1 MHKTEKDTRICCNQ
15 CGRELKMEQGIVKE
29 GVCTVEVDWGYFSS
43 RDGESHRFHLCE
55 ACYNHLI
62 QQFRIPVQV
71 RQRTELL

>member
-1 MHKTEKDTRICCNQ
+1 MYKTEKYTRICCNQ
-15 CGRELKMEQGIVKE
+15 CGRELKVEQGIVKE

-55 ACYNHLI
+55 TCYDQLI
-62 QQFRIPVQV
+62 QQFRIPVHI